1 MSTCIKLYLSS
12 PLMIPAG
19 PFFSFAGFF
28 LDFFPSSA
36 SLLMEECPEL
46 LTRLCVTTEP
56 PSLLSSSTVTIETL
70 LPRKHN
76 SYQGNKTMLPRKH
89 NSYQGNKHNVTKET
103 NIVTKKTTLPWKYNN
118 VSIET
123 LSSLNQIL

>member
-1 MSTCIKLYLSS
+1 MNHNNSCFPCYSGAVRNTESLVSTCIKLYLSS
-12 PLMIPAG
+12 PLMIPAE

-56 PSLLSSSTVTIETL
+56 PSLLSSSTVTIKN
-70 LPRKHN
+70 R
-76 SYQGNKTMLPRKH
+76 YQGNITVTRETEQWYQENITVTRETKTMLPRK
-89 NSYQGNKHNVTKET
+89 Q
-103 NIVTKKTTLPWKYNN
+103 TL
-118 VSIET
+118 
-123 LSSLNQIL
+123 